1 MRPLRRCF
9 IAIFMNKNCLF
20 SQTLA
25 FRNPLKCPFS
35 TALKTYS
42 DDARVF
48 FASGK
53 IDVKGWNLTATKQ
66 EFLLLVQL
74 FNDALEGRRSE
85 CHE

>member
-9 IAIFMNKNCLF
+9 IGIFMNKNCLF
-20 SQTLA
+20 SQILA

-42 DDARVF
+42 NDARVF

-53 IDVKGWNLTATKQ
+53 IDVKGMSIRSKGHDGGKEARPGNWH
-66 EFLLLVQL
+66 LLQ
-74 FNDALEGRRSE
+74 
-85 CHE
+85 